1 MMKLVAITSSFSDV
15 GCSKHHKALR
25 PAFGGE
31 TVQGNVNLIIM
42 IQNMKINIPPVH
54 LPEFLVE
61 GKYNIRANAYD
72 GQTRHLGCLNVQF
85 EMK

>member
-1 MMKLVAITSSFSDV
+1 MKLVAVTSSFSDV

-42 IQNMKINIPPVH
+42 IQNMKMNR
-54 LPEFLVE
+54 
-61 GKYNIRANAYD
+61 IRPAHFGHYKIFSTHPSNKKCIQIIKN
-72 GQTRHLGCLNVQF
+72 GSR
-85 EMK
+85 

>member
-1 MMKLVAITSSFSDV
+1 MKLVAVTSSFSDV

-42 IQNMKINIPPVH
+42 IQNMKMNRIRPAHFGHHLDKYLYFWNHDKYKIFTTHPINKKCI
-54 LPEFLVE
+54 
-61 GKYNIRANAYD
+61 
-72 GQTRHLGCLNVQF
+72 
-85 EMK
+85 

>member
-1 MMKLVAITSSFSDV
+1 MKLVAVTSSFSDV

-42 IQNMKINIPPVH
+42 IQNMKMNRIRPAHFGHHLNIYISETMINI
-54 LPEFLVE
+54 
-61 GKYNIRANAYD
+61 KYLQHIQAIK
-72 GQTRHLGCLNVQF
+72 NVF
-85 EMK
+85 K